1 MSQIN
6 LMDLVCE
13 KIKSLKAYHVETVE
27 NGIKLHANE
36 NPYPPSP
43 ELLKKI
49 LARFEKLN
57 LNRYPDPDCKT
68 LKEAISTRIGVP
80 TNQLV
85 IGNGSDELIQNL
97 MQVFCNEGDTVA
109 FPDPTFAMYAITAK
123 GMGLKV
129 HTFPLNDNWDFK
141 ATPLIERLNASH
153 ARIVF
158 ISYPNNPTGNCFSRT
173 EIQKLVENFE
183 GIVVLDEAYYDF
195 SGQSF
200 LSQMKDHNNLVIL
213 RSLSKIGLAG
223 LRVGYGIFPSTL
235 VDEINKVRLPY
246 NSNSISQIGATELMN
261 NFETVQKQINSIK
274 EERTRLLD
282 ELAKIKS
289 ITAFPSDANFILFK
303 ASHDGESIYRNLIKN
318 GVLVRNLGA
327 HPRLKNCMRVT
338 IGTKAENDQFLN
350 RLTKAIP

>member
-1 MSQIN
+1 
-6 LMDLVCE
+6 MDLVCE
-13 KIKSLKAYHVETVE
+13 KVKSLKAYHVETVE
-27 NGIKLHANE
+27 RGIKLHANE

-49 LARFEKLN
+49 LARFEKMG

-80 TNQLV
+80 TKQLV
-85 IGNGSDELIQNL
+85 IGNGSDELIQSL
-97 MQVFCNEGDTVA
+97 MQVFCNEGDTIA

-129 HTFPLNDNWDFK
+129 HTFPLNDNWDFE
-141 ATPLIERLNASH
+141 AIHLIEKLNTSN

-173 EIQKLVENFE
+173 EIQKLVEKFE

-195 SGQSF
+195 SGHTF

-246 NSNSISQIGATELMN
+246 NSNSISQIAATELMI
-261 NFETVQKQINSIK
+261 NFETVQKQIDSIK
-274 EERTRLLD
+274 EEQTRLLD

-289 ITAFPSDANFILFK
+289 ITAFPSNANFILFQ
-303 ASHDGESIYRNLIKN
+303 ASQNGEHIFRNLMEN

-338 IGTKAENDQFLN
+338 IGTKAENDQFLD
-350 RLTKAIP
+350 RLTKAIQ